1 MAAPPVFVG
10 LDVAKAQLALALRPT
25 GARGAV
31 TNDETGMAALVVQ
44 LQALQPTLSGLE
56 ATGGYHRAVGAALG
70 AAALPIVVVHPRRD
84 EIWRKRPGSGPQ
96 PRPALPVPWRTLQ
109 RLCGLRR
116 ALDRM
121 PNRQSGARSWHGGG
135 NEERGGPPSRT
146 A

>member
-70 AAALPIVVVHPRRD
+70 AAALPIVVVHPRPGRD
-84 EIWRKRPGSGPQ
+84 LAKATGQWATTEARAARAVAYVAEAVRPV
-96 PRPALPVPWRTLQ
+96 PRPRPDAQPAEL
-109 RLCGLRR
+109 R
-116 ALDRM
+116 ALLA
-121 PNRQSGARSWHGGG
+121 G
-135 NEERGGPPSRT
+135 
-146 A
+146 